1 MTRDSDAPRDDGQSA
16 AETDFLDQLCQRVRR
31 MRGLAGMSRK
41 VLAQVSGI
49 SERYIAQLESGKG
62 NVSIV
67 LLRRIANAINAPLD
81 DIIPG
86 SEPSPDWPVIRDLLK
101 KASPSQIAEVKD
113 LLAGGASAPLRRS
126 FSGIALIGLRG
137 AGKSTL
143 GKMLAERIGWSF
155 VELNKEI
162 ERQNGLSVA
171 EIIALY
177 GQEGFRRMEQ
187 AALQQLLA
195 RKELMVL
202 ATGGGIVSE
211 PVTFDLILNA
221 FYTIWLKAK
230 PEEHMA
236 RVRGQGDLRP
246 MADDRSAMAEL
257 RNILVSR
264 EPLYARANAVVDTA
278 GLTVEAA
285 AARLSEVVQ
294 PVIANE
300 ARMFARG

>member
-1 MTRDSDAPRDDGQSA
+1 MTDTSDLESG
-16 AETDFLDQLCQRVRR
+16 FLDQLGQRVRT
-31 MRGLAGMSRK
+31 MRALRGMSRK
-41 VLAQVSGI
+41 VLAKVSGI

-67 LLRRIANAINAPLD
+67 LLRRVSHAMGAHLED
-81 DIIPG
+81 LIPAAD
-86 SEPSPDWPVIRDLLK
+86 PAPDWQVFRDLLR
-101 KASPSQIAEVKD
+101 KATPSQIAQAKD
-113 LLAGGASAPLRRS
+113 ALAGHSATTHRASFAG
-126 FSGIALIGLRG
+126 FALIGLRG

-143 GKMLAERIGWSF
+143 GKVLAKKIGWNF

-162 ERQNGLSVA
+162 EAQNGLSIA

-187 AALQQLLA
+187 SALNQLLA

-211 PVTFDLILNA
+211 PLTFDLILSS
-221 FYTIWLKAK
+221 FYTIWLKAE
-230 PEEHMA
+230 PEEHMG
-236 RVRGQGDLRP
+236 RVRKQGDLRP

-264 EPLYARANAVVDTA
+264 EPLYARASATVDTA
-278 GLTVEAA
+278 GLSVDAA
-285 AARLSEVVQ
+285 AARLIDTVR
-294 PVIANE
+294 PVLQNE
-300 ARMFARG
+300 ARSFGLRSVAV

>member
-1 MTRDSDAPRDDGQSA
+1 MEMRDDLDSEAG
-16 AETDFLDQLCQRVRR
+16 FLEQLGQRVRT
-31 MRGLAGMSRK
+31 MRALRGMSRK
-41 VLAQVSGI
+41 VLAKVSGI

-67 LLRRIANAINAPLD
+67 LLRRVSNAMGAHLED
-81 DIIPG
+81 LIP
-86 SEPSPDWPVIRDLLK
+86 SADLAPDWQVIRDLLR
-101 KASPSQIAEVKD
+101 KASASQIAHAKD
-113 LLAGGASAPLRRS
+113 LLAGQSAAAHRIS

-143 GKMLAERIGWSF
+143 GKVLAKKIGWSF

-162 ERQNGLSVA
+162 EAQNGLSVA

-187 AALQQLLA
+187 AAVTQLLA

-211 PVTFDLILNA
+211 PLTFDLILSS
-221 FYTIWLKAK
+221 FYTIWLKAE

-236 RVRGQGDLRP
+236 RVRRQGDLRP

-257 RNILVSR
+257 RNILISR
-264 EPLYARANAVVDTA
+264 EPLYARASAVVDTA
-278 GLTVEAA
+278 GLSVDAA
-285 AARLSEVVQ
+285 AARLIDTVR
-294 PVIANE
+294 PVLQNE
-300 ARMFARG
+300 ARSFGLRGVAV

>member
-1 MTRDSDAPRDDGQSA
+1 MDVPVESESW
-16 AETDFLDQLCQRVRR
+16 FLEQLGQRVRT
-31 MRGLAGMSRK
+31 MRGQRGMSRK

-67 LLRRIANAINAPLD
+67 LLRRVSQALGTQPEDLIPANDPV
-81 DIIPG
+81 
-86 SEPSPDWPVIRDLLK
+86 PDWPVLRDLLRR
-101 KASPSQIAEVKD
+101 ASPVQLAHARDV
-113 LLAGGASAPLRRS
+113 LAGLGRLGAGARRVAE
-126 FSGIALIGLRG
+126 FNGIALIGLRG

-143 GKMLAERIGWSF
+143 GRRLADHIGWRF

-162 ERQNGLSVA
+162 EQQNGLSVP

-187 AALQQLLA
+187 SALTQLLA

-211 PVTFDLILNA
+211 PLTFDLVLSS
-221 FYTIWLKAK
+221 FYTIWLKAE

-236 RVRGQGDLRP
+236 RVRAQGDLRP
-246 MADDRSAMAEL
+246 MADDGAAMEEL
-257 RNILVSR
+257 RTILKSR
-264 EPLYARANAVVDTA
+264 EPLYARASAVLDTA
-278 GLTVEAA
+278 RLAVDDAA
-285 AARLSEVVQ
+285 SRLIQMVA
-294 PVIANE
+294 PVLCRDACAFNTRS
-300 ARMFARG
+300 ALV

>member
-1 MTRDSDAPRDDGQSA
+1 MTPDSDAPRDGQSA
-16 AETDFLDQLCQRVRR
+16 AETDFLDQLGQRVRR

-41 VLAQVSGI
+41 VLAEVSGI

-86 SEPSPDWPVIRDLLK
+86 GEPLPDWPVIRDLLK
-101 KASPSQIAEVKD
+101 KASPSQIAQVKE
-113 LLAGGASAPLRRS
+113 LLAGGASAPLRRT

-143 GKMLAERIGWSF
+143 GRMLAERIGWSF

-187 AALQQLLA
+187 AALVQLLA

-221 FYTIWLKAK
+221 FYTIWLKAE
-230 PEEHMA
+230 PEEHMG
-236 RVRGQGDLRP
+236 RVRKQGDLRP

-257 RNILVSR
+257 RNILASR

-278 GLTVEAA
+278 GLTVDAA
-285 AARLSEVVQ
+285 AARLGEAVK